1 MTKATFPHMG
11 TFHIPMKS
19 LLSNLGLEPL
29 VPPPTSQNTIAIGT
43 ELSPEFA
50 CLPFKVNLG
59 NYVEAIANG
68 AELILMA
75 GGVGPCR
82 FGYYSQV
89 QREALAGAGYSAE
102 LITLEAPNADPGELY
117 RKVKK
122 YIPRHSPGDL
132 IHAFRVFWKK
142 ARAIDSFDRL
152 ANKVRAREEY
162 PGATTKVQN
171 LFYKSID
178 NAVTLKEID
187 EVLDRFLKELDSI
200 QLVPETKPLKIML
213 LGEIYMVLEHRV
225 NFRIEEQLGHMGVE
239 VKRSIYLS
247 DWIEEHFSPIHINKS
262 RSHLRKLARPYLDSH
277 VGGHGLESVAHGI
290 EAGVNRM
297 DGIIQLAP
305 FTCMPEIVAMA
316 PLSSISSD
324 FSIPILH
331 LFIDEHSGE
340 VGIKTRLEAF
350 IDLLKHRKTKRI
362 MNNDLLVFE
371 F

>member
-1 MTKATFPHMG
+1 MIKATFPHMG

-19 LLSNLGLEPL
+19 LLSNLGFQPI
-29 VPPPTSQNTIAIGT
+29 VPPPTSQKTIAIGT

-59 NYVEAIANG
+59 NYIEAIANG

-89 QREALAGAGYSAE
+89 QGRALAGAGYSAK
-102 LITLEAPNADPGELY
+102 LVTLEAPNADLSELY
-117 RKVKK
+117 QKIKK
-122 YIPRHSPGDL
+122 YIPRHSIWDITQAL
-132 IHAFRVFWKK
+132 HVFWTK
-142 ARAIDSFDRL
+142 ARAIDKFDQL
-152 ANKVRAREEY
+152 ANKIRAREKNL
-162 PGATTKVQN
+162 GATTKIQN
-171 LFYKSID
+171 QFYKALD
-178 NAVTLKEID
+178 NTAILKEID
-187 EVLDRFLKELDSI
+187 RVFNQALTGLDSI
-200 QLVPETKPLKIML
+200 QLVPEAKPLKVML

-247 DWIEEHFSPIHINKS
+247 DWIEEHFSPLHINKS
-262 RSHLRKLARPYLDSH
+262 RWHLSKLARPYLDSH

-316 PLSSISSD
+316 PLSAISSD
-324 FSIPILH
+324 FSIPVLH
-331 LFIDEHSGE
+331 LIIDEHSGE
-340 VGIKTRLEAF
+340 AGIRTRLEAF
-350 IDLLKHRKTKRI
+350 IDLLKHRKDKITMKQLSI
-362 MNNDLLVFE
+362 
-371 F
+371 